1 MKNSFFLVIPTQQD
15 NSKLF
20 ASYEK
25 EAVIQWVKDLPAAN
39 PSLSTRLLYDFIET
53 FNTIKMPT
61 QQRIDVLELLRPSFL
76 LIEENL
82 RSRIMVSGFPKGED
96 QQKIFNLLVA
106 LERNFAIGYWVV
118 IRELTGRDTKW
129 FQGKNIAIAIQR
141 TMKGLSEIIVTHY
154 MMFLTAPDWVW
165 IDLHSLYRLS
175 LKTKKETAKVPD
187 VTCLPSKTNT
197 PENCYKQVLLLSL
210 TDPSGLMQK
219 EVGVVYKFIGSI
231 SHFIKLEK
239 QLVSDQTVQYVIL
252 MDEDSKP
259 FIKKSAK
266 QTDSSMLYLN
276 LLKLF
281 KILQVPDKFSS
292 KDEPRFSSIHML
304 QNSSKKMPASLFE
317 YIQHCWKGEEYKGV
331 SFFADRLDRYIAIG
345 LEATHTLQRGADNS
359 TDKSLENLAES
370 FSDRELSCQ
379 FNKEGI
385 LSLGSLVSFRK
396 TNEPQSKRILG
407 VVKKM
412 TLPRQ
417 GENIVFELS
426 AITSLSYAVNYIDIN
441 TTTDLDSDKYKALL
455 YGVKTES
462 GERTY
467 IIVESFKHK
476 NEDGMRLFMNGK
488 DFPIVLGNRKNIGLG
503 YWQFE
508 CRQIEEKQVA
518 QVIEKKGYDFI

>member
-219 EVGVVYKFIGSI
+219 EVIKTLSGQVFQIKEYLYDKQIFINRVYNPYPPRRYDYDYYDQKIYLPLTTQIETIRGGDVFTQKFSNFFLRCASWMKSTQQALLRNG
-231 SHFIKLEK
+231 
-239 QLVSDQTVQYVIL
+239 
-252 MDEDSKP
+252 
-259 FIKKSAK
+259 FIKK
-266 QTDSSMLYLN
+266 
-276 LLKLF
+276 
-281 KILQVPDKFSS
+281 
-292 KDEPRFSSIHML
+292 
-304 QNSSKKMPASLFE
+304 
-317 YIQHCWKGEEYKGV
+317 
-331 SFFADRLDRYIAIG
+331 
-345 LEATHTLQRGADNS
+345 
-359 TDKSLENLAES
+359 
-370 FSDRELSCQ
+370 
-379 FNKEGI
+379 
-385 LSLGSLVSFRK
+385 
-396 TNEPQSKRILG
+396 
-407 VVKKM
+407 
-412 TLPRQ
+412 LP
-417 GENIVFELS
+417 
-426 AITSLSYAVNYIDIN
+426 
-441 TTTDLDSDKYKALL
+441 K
-455 YGVKTES
+455 
-462 GERTY
+462 
-467 IIVESFKHK
+467 IVE
-476 NEDGMRLFMNGK
+476 
-488 DFPIVLGNRKNIGLG
+488 GL
-503 YWQFE
+503 QF
-508 CRQIEEKQVA
+508 
-518 QVIEKKGYDFI
+518 